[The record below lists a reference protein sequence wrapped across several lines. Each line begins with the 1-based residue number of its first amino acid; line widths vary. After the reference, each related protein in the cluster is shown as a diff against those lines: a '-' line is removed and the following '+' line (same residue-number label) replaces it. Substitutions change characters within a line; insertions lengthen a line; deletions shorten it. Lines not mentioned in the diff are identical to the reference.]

1 MTRQKY
7 DIVYLTNTPS
17 FYKLNLC
24 EAIAQSGVK
33 ILLVFYGYG
42 QEAVNKPMTD
52 ESLWTFDFK
61 FINEGDSNS
70 RNKPLTF
77 LRLVRLMRRIS
88 AKKVIFAGWI
98 APEYNFYSFLSPKSK
113 NAMVCESSI
122 LDVDMA
128 GVSGWIKR
136 RIFNRM
142 SVVLPSGTPHFRLF
156 ESSGY
161 KGQCNVT
168 GSVGIF
174 NKSYRQPKL
183 QNHPLRYLYVGRLVD
198 VKNVGTLVDV
208 FNRNEFPLTI
218 VGEGPLK
225 EALMSRAGKNI
236 RFTGF
241 IPNEQLGAVYADHDV
256 FILPSTYEPWGL
268 VVEEALYRG
277 LPVIVSDRVGSGPDM
292 VEALGTGEIFKS
304 NDAASL
310 QAAIDKVAANYEKYQ
325 AATKAIDWDEKD
337 RKQVDAYLQL
347 LK

>member
-1 MTRQKY
+1 MSKSY
-7 DIVYLTNTPS
+7 DLVYLTNTPS

-24 EAIAQSGVK
+24 EAIARSGTTL
-33 ILLVFYGYG
+33 LLVLYGYG
-42 QEAVNKPMTD
+42 TEAVNANMD
-52 ESLWTFDFK
+52 NDNSWSFDFK
-61 FINEGDSNS
+61 FINKGDSNS

-77 LRLVRLMRRIS
+77 LRLAKLMHRVS
-88 AKKVIFAGWI
+88 AKKIIFAGWM
-98 APEYNFYSFLSPKSK
+98 APEYNLYSFLSHKNK

-136 RIFNRM
+136 KIFNRM
-142 SVVLPSGTPHFRLF
+142 STVLPSGTPHKQLF
-156 ESSGY
+156 ESVGY
-161 KGQCNVT
+161 QGKWHIT

-174 NKSYRQPKL
+174 NKSCRQPKL

-268 VVEEALYRG
+268 VVEEALYRR

-310 QAAIDKVAANYEKYQ
+310 QAAIDKVAANYDRYQ
-325 AATKAIDWDEKD
+325 TAAEAIDWEEKD
-337 RKQVDAYLQL
+337 RRQVDAYLQL